1 LAVAP
6 QGGLGAWWGRDTWV
20 RSTAI
25 RAAPMHQTWGAMETL
40 IDSGLTR
47 NLGLCNVGAAMLR
60 DVASYARLQ
69 PQVLQVE
76 LHPHLSQQKLL
87 QFCDH
92 SSRA

>member
-1 LAVAP
+1 
-6 QGGLGAWWGRDTWV
+6 
-20 RSTAI
+20 
-25 RAAPMHQTWGAMETL
+25 MHQTWGAVETL

-76 LHPHLSQQKLL
+76 LHPHLSQ
-87 QFCDH
+87 
-92 SSRA
+92 